1 MLVGGGRMQLSPQV
15 AASVSFC
22 FSPEGVPFTIRDVED
37 AARNI
42 FPGHVGPLEGLTTYS
57 FRRILPTVGHMLQ
70 FSSGLGDW
78 LDKDT
83 TKGLHH
89 YSAAKNQQSLRVKH
103 RAYEVASKLAGYE
116 AWEIIPNDALQDA
129 DKQAQVRV
137 NKLIQ
142 QDQTVIWSILQTRR
156 SSKLNSAF
164 QRS

>member
-83 TKGLHH
+83 TKGCNAPPLLGGKEP
-89 YSAAKNQQSLRVKH
+89 AKL
-103 RAYEVASKLAGYE
+103 EG
-116 AWEIIPNDALQDA
+116 
-129 DKQAQVRV
+129 QAQG
-137 NKLIQ
+137 L
-142 QDQTVIWSILQTRR
+142 R
-156 SSKLNSAF
+156 SGF
-164 QRS
+164 EVG